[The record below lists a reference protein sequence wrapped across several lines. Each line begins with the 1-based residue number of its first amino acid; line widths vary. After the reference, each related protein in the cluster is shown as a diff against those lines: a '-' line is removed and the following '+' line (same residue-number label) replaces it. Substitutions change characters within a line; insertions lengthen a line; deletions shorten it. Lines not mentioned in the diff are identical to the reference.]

1 MLTRSNAEY
10 EHAAPRFHFEPA
22 EIARGYAIHC
32 ARHAHAPLVLRAK
45 AAREH
50 GTHTFRTP
58 TLSVHRHLPH
68 SHIFPFALRF

>member
-1 MLTRSNAEY
+1 MLPLVFTLNRQKS
-10 EHAAPRFHFEPA
+10 HAGTQF
-22 EIARGYAIHC
+22 IARGMLMHRLC
-32 ARHAHAPLVLRAK
+32 CAK

-58 TLSVHRHLPH
+58 TPSVHPHLPH

>member
-22 EIARGYAIHC
+22 EIARGYAFI
-32 ARHAHAPLVLRAK
+32 ARGMLMHRLCCAK

-58 TLSVHRHLPH
+58 TPSVHRHLPH